1 MGVNCNLTVTGL
13 VTQTHHFFMFTSR
26 WGNTVGVR
34 SEISRCR
41 LMLCWVSGEIR
52 RCDKLKTA
60 LGKNFYGEGNHI
72 CLNAYKETLDYT
84 WLIQTLCLNLLFKF
98 TKMAPNSNHSWSP
111 ETGLAKRSFNI
122 LIGCC
127 SLR

>member
-1 MGVNCNLTVTGL
+1 
-13 VTQTHHFFMFTSR
+13 
-26 WGNTVGVR
+26 
-34 SEISRCR
+34 
-41 LMLCWVSGEIR
+41 MLCWVSGEIR

-72 CLNAYKETLDYT
+72 CLNAYKETLDY
-84 WLIQTLCLNLLFKF
+84 FKF
-98 TKMAPNSNHSWSP
+98 TKIAPNSNHSWSP